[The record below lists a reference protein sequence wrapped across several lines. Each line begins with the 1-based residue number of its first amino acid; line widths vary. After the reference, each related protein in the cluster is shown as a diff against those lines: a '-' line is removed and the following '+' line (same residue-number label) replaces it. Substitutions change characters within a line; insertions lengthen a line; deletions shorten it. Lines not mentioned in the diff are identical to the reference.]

1 MWGDI
6 FVVYVLLKSKETK
19 NAKKENSIIFL
30 GYYIILK
37 HRGIN
42 DVCRGREVSVNGAFG
57 FWERR

>member
-1 MWGDI
+1 M
-6 FVVYVLLKSKETK
+6 VYVLLKSKETK
-19 NAKKENSIIFL
+19 NAKEENSIIFL